1 MHRRFLLPLANRAG
15 SHEHRGV
22 RRWRR
27 GPAWVL
33 LSLLT
38 FSLWAASP
46 PDTNP
51 GEFIRVTGEPWK
63 VGEVRSY
70 SITFDEAPF
79 GREMVRLDSIRGER
93 AQRQL
98 QFSQTQ
104 ILDLRAVG
112 SEGSVASY
120 SSVRYDTQRHALSYR
135 VQRVYRKES
144 GYSTYQ
150 KSAEGKDSNSFTLD
164 LERSPASLLFRLGGE
179 PQVIPVL
186 DPAGAVLLDPLSM
199 GHWERM
205 FAADEWRVG
214 EVKHR
219 TILLP
224 SGLFRYD
231 FHLPARALAPPAPMK
246 LEVIVSVE
254 GRETVEIFSLPI
266 PSFRCH
272 IPELGYTLWV
282 SGSGG
287 ILKFSDGRGL
297 VVRLEQ

>member
-1 MHRRFLLPLANRAG
+1 MHPLLPTASRARSLEDRAVRPWTKRLGWGLGLLLAI
-15 SHEHRGV
+15 SSSV
-22 RRWRR
+22 
-27 GPAWVL
+27 
-33 LSLLT
+33 
-38 FSLWAASP
+38 ASR
-46 PDTNP
+46 PDPNP

-63 VGEVRSY
+63 IGEVRSY

-79 GREMVRLDSIRGER
+79 GREMVRLDSIGGEGE
-93 AQRQL
+93 QRRL

-112 SEGSVASY
+112 SEGSLASY
-120 SSVRYDTQRHALSYR
+120 SSVRYDAQRRALSYR

-144 GYSTYQ
+144 EYSTYQ
-150 KSAEGKDSNSFTLD
+150 KAAEGKDSISFTLD
-164 LERSPASLLFRLGGE
+164 LERSPASLLFHAGGE
-179 PQVIPVL
+179 PEVIPFL

-224 SGLFRYD
+224 AGPFRYD
-231 FHLPARALAPPAPMK
+231 FHLTVHPLAAPAPRK
-246 LEVIVSVE
+246 LEVSVSVE
-254 GRETVEIFSLPI
+254 GRETVEIFTLPI